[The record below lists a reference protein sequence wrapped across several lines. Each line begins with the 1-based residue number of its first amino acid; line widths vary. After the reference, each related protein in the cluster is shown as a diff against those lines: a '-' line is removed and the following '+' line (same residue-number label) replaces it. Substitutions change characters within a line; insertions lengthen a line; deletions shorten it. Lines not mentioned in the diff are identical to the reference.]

1 MPISNTRS
9 GGRILRTLGALA
21 LALAVVGASPMP
33 ATAAEGDDAAS
44 AQSVGVATRPA
55 GEDGRPDG
63 RTRFSY
69 SADPG
74 QSVTDRVLVGNTG
87 TERQDFTVYATDGF
101 NAQDGSFSLLATDE
115 APTTIGT
122 WVTFEN
128 GENRIQFSLEPEEVR
143 LVSFTLQLPAE
154 ATPGD
159 HVGGLVASVLE
170 QGAQVNLDRRVATTL
185 TTRVSGELQPQLTV
199 TSLEASYEGD
209 WWNPFGGTVHVRYDV
224 TNPGNVALAAN
235 VTTGVKTWFGIPAT
249 GDQGSGVPPIL
260 PGNSASYEFEAQGVG
275 QWGYLNPGIELN
287 PFVQSDDASLLLPV
301 PTVRRDAV
309 TFAMPWVLLLLLALA
324 AGVFFFLRWR
334 RRRDEARAQEWI
346 AYTEQQAAAA
356 AAEKAEAEAVERAK
370 TTTAGPAAPGDA
382 ESAPATRRRRVDVS

>member
-1 MPISNTRS
+1 VPFSKTRS

-21 LALAVVGASPMP
+21 LAIAVLGASPLP

-69 SADPG
+69 TADPG

-87 TERQDFTVYATDGF
+87 TQRQDFTVYATDGF
-101 NAQDGSFSLLATDE
+101 NAEDGSFSLLATDE
-115 APTTIGT
+115 TPTTIGT
-122 WVTFEN
+122 WVTFGN
-128 GENRIQFSLEPEEVR
+128 GENRLQFSLEPEEVR
-143 LVSFTLQLPAE
+143 LIEFTLQLPAE

-199 TSLEASYEGD
+199 TSFEASYEGD

-235 VTTGVKTWFGIPAT
+235 VTTGVNTWFGIPAT
-249 GDQGSGVPPIL
+249 GDQGSGVPSIL
-260 PGNSASYEFEAQGVG
+260 PGNSASYEFDAQGVG

-287 PFVQSDDASLLLPV
+287 PFVQSDDTSLLLPV

-309 TFAMPWVLLLLLALA
+309 TFAMPWMLLILVVLA
-324 AGVFFFLRWR
+324 AGVFLLLRWR
-334 RRRDEARAQEWI
+334 RRRDEARAEEWI

-356 AAEKAEAEAVERAK
+356 AAEKAETEAAERA
-370 TTTAGPAAPGDA
+370 AASPAVPSVSGSDEEPAPM
-382 ESAPATRRRRVDVS
+382 RRRRVDVS